1 LPINSITNTVSIYH
15 NKKKKLFSKNSKI
28 SKIIKINIKT
38 KYKKRFFPKKKKPK
52 LKTPKKTQKNPK
64 KPKTFIIAQK

>member
-1 LPINSITNTVSIYH
+1 LPINSITDTVSIYH

-28 SKIIKINIKT
+28 SKIIKINIKNQIQKKVFSQKKET
-38 KYKKRFFPKKKKPK
+38 KTKNPKKN
-52 LKTPKKTQKNPK
+52 QKNPK